1 MKVIS
6 YNVNGIRS
14 AMSKGLVEYLAEQ
27 NADVVCFQE
36 LKALPEQID
45 EAPLKA
51 LGYQCYWFSAEKKG
65 YSGVGILT
73 KATPTHVEYG
83 CGHAMYDFE
92 GRVILAMITWIIA
105 DQVITHIT
113 VIFMILIF
121 ILPMISLIHLMLIS

>member
-45 EAPLKA
+45 EEPLKA
-51 LGYQCYWFSAEKKG
+51 LGYQCYWFSAERKG

-92 GRVILAMITWIIA
+92 GRVIRCDFVAAIDGVVALRFGARWGHTSLARA
-105 DQVITHIT
+105 EVA
-113 VIFMILIF
+113 V
-121 ILPMISLIHLMLIS
+121 